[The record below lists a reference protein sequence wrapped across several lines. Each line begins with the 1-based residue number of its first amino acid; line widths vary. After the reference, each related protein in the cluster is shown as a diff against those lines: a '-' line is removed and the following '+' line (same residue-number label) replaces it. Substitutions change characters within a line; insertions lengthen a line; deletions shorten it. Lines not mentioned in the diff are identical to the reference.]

1 MKKNVLSSKQ
11 TAILKFIKQFIES
24 KPYPPS
30 IRDIKNGCG
39 LSSTSVV
46 DYNLH
51 AMEKAGILRR
61 SREVSY
67 KRPTAAPISG
77 LTLPMKETNKEINVQ
92 INIT

>member
-46 DYNLH
+46 DYNLKILE
-51 AMEKAGILRR
+51 EKKHQTLILP
-61 SREVSY
+61 SIKLNLMMWNLKIEE
-67 KRPTAAPISG
+67 
-77 LTLPMKETNKEINVQ
+77 TLGQ
-92 INIT
+92 

>member
-46 DYNLH
+46 DYNLSLIH
-51 AMEKAGILRR
+51 I
-61 SREVSY
+61 
-67 KRPTAAPISG
+67 
-77 LTLPMKETNKEINVQ
+77 
-92 INIT
+92 